1 MKLKDDD
8 KRVLNEKNFPEK
20 IKKMIEDMPKDDIMK
35 IHDFAEYV
43 LIKERVSK
51 TDMKPNEK
59 LTDKE
64 ISKIAEEGSF
74 DGKMAERIDYA
85 KETDYLIANYKWK
98 RDNGLNDKKYGL
110 TNETM
115 EIEGHTLHRIRA
127 LKDFGNVKEGD
138 FGGYIES
145 EKNLS
150 QEGNCW
156 VGNDAKVYGIAKVY
170 DDAKVYENAEV
181 YDGAWVSGS
190 AMVCENAQVYGEASV
205 FGDAMVRGSAKVH
218 DDADVYNHAMVY
230 EDAEVYGDARVYD
243 DACIYGEA
251 LVSGSADVYGK
262 AKVYGS
268 ARVYGDAKI
277 KEEAVVEGNAE
288 ISEGKVSE
296 GRINGSKKK
305 NIELD

>member
-1 MKLKDDD
+1 MELKDDD
-8 KRVLNEKNFPEK
+8 KRVLDERNFPEK

-51 TDMKPNEK
+51 ADMKSNEK

-110 TNETM
+110 TNET
-115 EIEGHTLHRIRA
+115 IEVDGHTLHRIRA
-127 LKDFGNVKEGD
+127 LKDFGNVKMGD
-138 FGGYIES
+138 FGGFIEK
-145 EKNLS
+145 EENLS
-150 QEGNCW
+150 HEGNCW

-170 DDAKVYENAEV
+170 DDAKVYENAQV

-190 AMVCENAQVYGEASV
+190 AMVCENAKVYGYASVYENAQVYGEASV
-205 FGDAMVRGSAKVH
+205 FGDANVEG
-218 DDADVYNHAMVY
+218 N
-230 EDAEVYGDARVYD
+230 
-243 DACIYGEA
+243 
-251 LVSGSADVYGK
+251 
-262 AKVYGS
+262 AKVYGNTEVSGYARVFGS

-288 ISEGKVSE
+288 ISKGT
-296 GRINGSKKK
+296 INGSKKK
-305 NIELD
+305 SIELD